1 MKRKGSVEV
10 NKKVSEDGMTDDEC
24 NEISVGK
31 YNTQSLRTLA
41 RECDRYRISDRARA
55 KVANALFIDLELVT
69 KKNKCKLICPTKL

>member
-1 MKRKGSVEV
+1 MKKKGSVEV
-10 NKKVSEDGMTDDEC
+10 NEKVSEDGMTDDEC

-55 KVANALFIDLELVT
+55 KVANAFLIYQGLVS
-69 KKNKCKLICPTKL
+69 